1 MGNVDMDEVTLL
13 AQVPLFASL
22 KTSHLAELAG
32 KLTLRNYRRGAT
44 IFHKDDPGLMLFVI
58 KVGQVKISTP
68 SPEGEETI
76 LAILTDG
83 EFFGEL
89 SILDGKPR
97 SASAT
102 AMEATQALT
111 LNRNDF
117 LDVLRA
123 EPELAIEILA
133 ALSNRLRRTDLLLE
147 DAFFLDLPTRLAK
160 QLLELAEKHGLETDS
175 SVEIALRLTQQDLA
189 NTVGASRESVNR
201 LLGQFQDQGL
211 ISIAK
216 QHIHILR
223 PSELR
228 ELTY

>member
-1 MGNVDMDEVTLL
+1 MEEVTLL

-22 KTSHLAELAG
+22 KPDHLSEIAS

-44 IFHKDDPGLMLFVI
+44 IFHKDDPGSTLYII
-58 KVGQVKISTP
+58 KTGQVKISTP
-68 SPEGEETI
+68 SPEGEEAI

-83 EFFGEL
+83 DFFGEL

-102 AMEATQALT
+102 AMEATQAFT

-117 LDVLRA
+117 LDVVRT

-133 ALSNRLRRTDLLLE
+133 ALSDRLRRTNLLLE
-147 DAFFLDLPTRLAK
+147 DAFFLDLPARLAK
-160 QLLELAEKHGLETDS
+160 QLVELGERHGLETDMGLK
-175 SVEIALRLTQQDLA
+175 IDIRLTQHDLA
-189 NTVGASRESVNR
+189 SALGASRESVNR

-211 ISIAK
+211 VSIAK
-216 QHIHILR
+216 QHIYILR
-223 PSELR
+223 LDELR